1 MSSYTKYESRLRKA
15 ALLESMENGLRD
27 GKKCLICQ
35 CWRNPC
41 SACRSGNNHSPR
53 ISPNGKSEK
62 YLRAAKLLEAIPSPN

>member
-1 MSSYTKYESRLRKA
+1 MSSYTKYESRLRKP

-41 SACRSGNNHSPR
+41 SACGSGKNPSPR
-53 ISPNGKSEK
+53 MSPNGKSAK
-62 YLRAAKLLEAIPSPN
+62 YLQAAALFNLMPSR